1 MWLVLANLG
10 VAAWFAWVVPGP
22 DLPAPYDGPT
32 ITLLREINDGAATLT
47 GASGSTPAA
56 SDVLPADAAVDGEPP
71 SDTGAAADAST
82 DGAAA
87 AVGDRAPTLA
97 TGPAGDRC
105 IAIGPF
111 TDPVQAD
118 TAQATL
124 TDAGFDT
131 TLNVTQEEIWD
142 GYWVFIGRLATM
154 DAARDALARLAEA
167 GIADAYVIPNS
178 DSGILV
184 SLGVFSDISRA
195 GVQADRAGRL
205 GLEATITGRTRTAET
220 RWLELTLSGEE
231 SVALDL
237 LQEPGRIRR
246 LEERSCESR

>member
-1 MWLVLANLG
+1 MNPIPFCRASLG
-10 VAAWFAWVVPGP
+10 SHP
-22 DLPAPYDGPT
+22 
-32 ITLLREINDGAATLT
+32 
-47 GASGSTPAA
+47 
-56 SDVLPADAAVDGEPP
+56 
-71 SDTGAAADAST
+71 AAADADGIDAARDGAST
-82 DGAAA
+82 AADGAA
-87 AVGDRAPTLA
+87 
-97 TGPAGDRC
+97 DRC

-118 TAQATL
+118 AAQATL
-124 TDAGFDT
+124 ADAGFEP
-131 TLNVTQEEIWD
+131 TLTLRDEEIWD

-246 LEERSCESR
+246 LEERSCGPR